1 MTPLCSVLVLCC
13 FVSGKPAGPYIQN
26 TNSRETGEE
35 CCPLGYCI
43 FQTIALRALCSRSSR
58 IFLKVKMKTMEGFH
72 LDQLLC
78 HQMSRQQDS
87 SQVEIE
93 CHKKKRSP
101 DRTGELQEYEAGKN

>member
-58 IFLKVKMKTMEGFH
+58 ILLQIKMKTMED
-72 LDQLLC
+72 LDQLLY